1 MEIKKELL
9 YTNDHEWVKDLGD
22 GTYHI
27 GITDYAQDKIGDISF
42 IELPEVDA
50 TFLAQEVFGTIE
62 SFKAA
67 SDVYAPFEFTVLDTN
82 TDLEDEPEKINE
94 SPYDAW
100 LIKVSPEDISG
111 LLSSEYYEKLTEGE

>member
-9 YTNDHEWVKDLGD
+9 YTNDHEWIKDLGD

-42 IELPEVDA
+42 IELPELGAKFSKQD
-50 TFLAQEVFGTIE
+50 VFGTIE

-67 SDVYAPFEFTVLDTN
+67 SDVYAPFEFTVIDVN

-94 SPYDAW
+94 GPYDAW
-100 LIKVSPEDISG
+100 LIKVNSENVSG
-111 LLSSEYYEKLTEGE
+111 LLGSDDYEKLIEGE

>member
-9 YTNDHEWVKDLGD
+9 YTNDHEWIKDLGD

-42 IELPEVDA
+42 IELPVEGAKFSKQD
-50 TFLAQEVFGTIE
+50 VFGTIE

-67 SDVYAPFEFTVLDTN
+67 SDVYAPFEFTVIDVN

-94 SPYDAW
+94 GPYDAW
-100 LIKVSPEDISG
+100 LIKVNSENVSG
-111 LLSSEYYEKLTEGE
+111 LLSSDDYEKLIEGE